1 MTIQADPCVAEAGK
15 ESLPP
20 DPPCSMT
27 LNVEDQ
33 EQNVKPLEQVGRG
46 SSMRMDYQKIG
57 QMLRTAR
64 EKKGLTLRDVA
75 AKTDLSYSMISM
87 MENGKAGD
95 LKIGTL
101 EKVLRTYGAVL
112 GLEVIEDASPG
123 KISLP
128 TGLERESSR
137 ILQLLPDAMPEDVD
151 VVIRWLERSAAHKIQ
166 AAS

>member
-1 MTIQADPCVAEAGK
+1 M
-15 ESLPP
+15 S
-20 DPPCSMT
+20 
-27 LNVEDQ
+27 
-33 EQNVKPLEQVGRG
+33 
-46 SSMRMDYQKIG
+46 MDYQKIG

-64 EKKGLTLRDVA
+64 ENKGLTLRDVA

-166 AAS
+166 AAG